1 VIQEWYLAW
10 LNHLPKKSLM
20 RIFKGAFNHEQKA
33 HGSLK
38 TFAGQGIPGGGS
50 RLKAAGNFPRIPENR
65 SRCRLGFSGGIP
77 LLVRKTVLIPV
88 TMCAVISSA
97 CGNS

>member
-1 VIQEWYLAW
+1 MEKYILAIDQGTT
-10 LNHLPKKSLM
+10 ST
-20 RIFKGAFNHEQKA
+20 RAIIFNHEQKA